1 MGRNLKYQ
9 FKTCIEKNFKIGMDK
24 HSIKK
29 NNQMNNTRIFSYADR
44 KNLINFTANFSNWMK
59 ENHSEVK
66 LVKHINSNH
75 VQEFLNDKAE
85 NCSQATLSEYSS
97 HIRKMSNLINS
108 TYKTNVKYDFKT
120 PESSSGKQILRDQQM
135 KLEDYKKIY
144 EAMKDGSNGQKAIEI
159 GKNFGLRVS
168 EITKLQK
175 RDIDLVKREI
185 FVKDAKGS
193 RDRTV
198 KFNTEEQIKVA
209 TKLYNSVSRDLD
221 RIVAVKENSIN
232 MALNRAMKK
241 VNIKNEYKETSFH
254 SIRKLYAQKEYDRLR
269 NEGNSIEMACCKV
282 SEQLGHSAERGL
294 DEKLIRRYIKNIC

>member
-9 FKTCIEKNFKIGMDK
+9 FKTCIEKNFKEKMDK

-29 NNQMNNTRIFSYADR
+29 NKQMNKTRIFSFADR
-44 KNLINFTANFSNWMK
+44 KNLIDFTANFSNWMK

-75 VQEFLNDKAE
+75 IQEFLNEKAKK
-85 NCSQATLSEYSS
+85 CSQATLREYSS

-108 TYKTNVKYDFKT
+108 TYKTNIKYDFKT
-120 PESSSGKQILRDQQM
+120 PTSVSGKQIIRDQQM
-135 KLEDYKKIY
+135 KLEDYKRIH

-159 GKNFGLRVS
+159 GKNFGLRIS

-175 RDIDLVKREI
+175 RDIDLDKKEI
-185 FVKDAKGS
+185 LVKDAKGG

-198 KFNTEEQIKVA
+198 NFNTEEQIKVA

-221 RIVAVKENSIN
+221 RIVAVKENAIN

-241 VNIKNEYKETSFH
+241 LNIKNEYKETSFH
-254 SIRKLYAQKEYDRLR
+254 SIRKLYAQEEYERYRLA
-269 NEGNSIEMACCKV
+269 GDSIEMACCKV

-294 DEKLIRRYIKNIC
+294 DKKLISRYIKNIW